1 MYNIIAEFTV
11 KKTKSG
17 DNDDSFQEGV
27 IGLLKAISAF
37 DIYHHCSF
45 KSSYVRYLY

>member
-1 MYNIIAEFTV
+1 MIAEFTV
-11 KKTKSG
+11 KKAKNG
-17 DNDDSFQEGV
+17 DNDDLLQEGV
-27 IGLLKAISAF
+27 IGLLKAVSAF